1 MKPPRTSPIEPV
13 DLTTIFGTKLD
24 PAGLD
29 LFTVRRRRCRRRR
42 AAAAPPP
49 PQPPPP
55 RSPRSSAASALRAA
69 QKMLKYEP
77 GARISAA
84 ALEHE
89 YFDAETLE
97 FFARRAQAGGA

>member
-1 MKPPRTSPIEPV
+1 M
-13 DLTTIFGTKLD
+13 L
-24 PAGLD
+24 
-29 LFTVRRRRCRRRR
+29 TVRRRRRRRR

-49 PQPPPP
+49 PPRAAPPPP
-55 RSPRSSAASALRAA
+55 RRSPPLTAASALRAA

-77 GARISAA
+77 GARISAKA

>member
-1 MKPPRTSPIEPV
+1 MLHGSV
-13 DLTTIFGTKLD
+13 
-24 PAGLD
+24 
-29 LFTVRRRRCRRRR
+29 
-42 AAAAPPP
+42 P
-49 PQPPPP
+49 PQPPS
-55 RSPRSSAASALRAA
+55 RGARPRSSAASALRAA

-77 GARISAA
+77 GARISAKA